1 MPLVALAEM
10 PPPSPYPFYLNGL
23 SGPTDS
29 DIESMKLAMRKSVVL
44 YKPNTDGFSHV
55 YDYIV
60 KQNSPNVSASD
71 LKAAKNAL
79 VTLDFSS
86 EENRHEIYDRLA
98 DLLDMLKSKPASA
111 SWWAKIVP
119 AQSTPSGFSNKATGL
134 AFYGA
139 VAVGALAL
147 FYWWRK
153 E

>member
-98 DLLDMLKSKPASA
+98 DLLDMLKSKQTGAGLPHQSA
-111 SWWAKIVP
+111 
-119 AQSTPSGFSNKATGL
+119 PSGFSSKARGL

-147 FYWWRK
+147 FWWWRK
-153 E
+153 D